1 MGIVGRAATMTVVVE
16 TVEVLDDEESEMED
30 WLTGVAEDVAIT
42 SAVVV
47 RVGMG
52 SKLVRDVLDRTTSD
66 DADDTP

>member
-16 TVEVLDDEESEMED
+16 TVEVLDDEGEMED

-42 SAVVV
+42 STVVV
-47 RVGMG
+47 GVGMG
-52 SKLVRDVLDRTTSD
+52 FKLVRDVLDGTTSD